1 MQLREMRK
9 RQQMTQA
16 ELAQQM
22 GTTQQTIA
30 RWESGKTELTVSQ
43 LGDLAV
49 VLGCG
54 IPDLLGRN
62 KTESKH
68 RGSPFAVSETGT
80 PYGTL
85 RVTFGK
91 IEYAYPIDEVARNEA
106 MQAMNLLSFINN
118 SSAQRRWMTLRTMDN
133 YILFINPEHLS
144 EVDIVSDDVAMMP
157 RFAPVEFYAA
167 LSDPEEPVLSNEFR
181 ELFEELYPEQEID
194 KVRDQ
199 LDSLEVV
206 LASTGEVFASSLTE
220 ETAVELEGFEM
231 HSNSIPRDTFLMV
244 HEDSDYM
251 AKFVNLSS
259 VALIKV
265 PAERYLRILHDM
277 ED

>member
-1 MQLREMRK
+1 
-9 RQQMTQA
+9 MTQA